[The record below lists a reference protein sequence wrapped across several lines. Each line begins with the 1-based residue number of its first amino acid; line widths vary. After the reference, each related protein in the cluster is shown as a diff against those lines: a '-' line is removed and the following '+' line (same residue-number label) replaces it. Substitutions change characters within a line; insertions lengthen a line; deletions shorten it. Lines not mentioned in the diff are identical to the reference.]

1 MGKQVSA
8 LIPIELGGANAAAC
22 ISAAAELGIYI
33 LDGDNTGRAIP
44 EIRQAT
50 PFIHEQ
56 NLTPVVA
63 CDGWGDIAT
72 IESAVNWRMV
82 ERIGKQLAVAGFSY
96 SAQAGFFA
104 NGADTKKALIHGTM
118 SGCYAV
124 GKALREAVEAGL
136 DPADTI
142 AEKRLAAGSSAR
154 APSPAIT

>member
-1 MGKQVSA
+1 
-8 LIPIELGGANAAAC
+8 
-22 ISAAAELGIYI
+22 
-33 LDGDNTGRAIP
+33 
-44 EIRQAT
+44 
-50 PFIHEQ
+50 
-56 NLTPVVA
+56 
-63 CDGWGDIAT
+63 
-72 IESAVNWRMV
+72 MV